1 MLRYILSTA
10 SFKKRLFHRL
20 RGINSNSQ
28 SADESKNPSI
38 WEEADFKG
46 LGKCII
52 LKTGRARLLNQC
64 PPSTVIPFYG
74 RFPLLDSLPP
84 FRWIA
89 SNPCLKVS
97 SMDPRSAD
105 PESMPWLNTFVC
117 AAQKFGKVNSPASIG
132 PWKYRYG
139 EEEGGGGR
147 WMWWTLKTQNW
158 RKHFVILFSKTFDQ
172 FAKPNSKT

>member
-10 SFKKRLFHRL
+10 SFKERLFSPIARNKFKFAVCRWIQKSLHLGGGWFQRA
-20 RGINSNSQ
+20 G
-28 SADESKNPSI
+28 KMYNPQNGTGSP
-38 WEEADFKG
+38 FKSM
-46 LGKCII
+46 L
-52 LKTGRARLLNQC
+52 
-64 PPSTVIPFYG
+64 STVIHFYG
-74 RFPLLDSLPP
+74 RFPLLDSLLH
-84 FRWIA
+84 FVGSRQILVWKWARWIRGA
-89 SNPCLKVS
+89 
-97 SMDPRSAD
+97 RIQ
-105 PESMPWLNTFVC
+105 SMPWLNTFVC

-158 RKHFVILFSKTFDQ
+158 RKHFVISFSKTFDQ

>member
-10 SFKKRLFHRL
+10 SFKERLFHRL

-52 LKTGRARLLNQC
+52 LKTERARLLNQC
-64 PPSTVIPFYG
+64 PPSTVIHFYG
-74 RFPLLDSLPP
+74 RFPLLDSLLH
-84 FRWIA
+84 FVGSRQILVWKWARWIRGA
-89 SNPCLKVS
+89 
-97 SMDPRSAD
+97 RIQ
-105 PESMPWLNTFVC
+105 SMPWLNTFVC

-172 FAKPNSKT
+172 FSKPSTKT